1 MNPTLSSFFKTVSS
15 ILHVFHFH
23 MNFKISLS
31 ISTKDPP
38 GVFNRDCVET
48 EDQEGGNVHFNN
60 IVIQSINTECLSIH
74 LGIL

>member
-15 ILHVFHFH
+15 ILDVFHFH

-31 ISTKDPP
+31 ISTKNLP
-38 GVFNRDCVET
+38 GVFNRDCVES
-48 EDQEGGNVHFNN
+48 EDQEGEDVHFNN
-60 IVIQSINTECLSIH
+60 IVVQSINTECLSIH